1 MGKQGQIAAFHN
13 CYMRIPALYDQEG
26 EFTAGERVYFSKN
39 GGAIALVMTVRLV
52 YSDRNEEINKN
63 FLNKIFEAESEGEVV
78 LGDVLLRAKNIS
90 LTGDGNR
97 KFTLLGDPAL
107 ILGFPKQKIVT
118 TEINNISLPSSFQ
131 DTIKALSLVKIKGEI
146 QDRNSNLLNGF
157 NGDLAV
163 KVFSNLSTNSLQN
176 HPQLPFYFQFA
187 KNVLFNGR
195 TKVVNGTFESGFS
208 TQRYGLFL
216 RKWQN

>member
-1 MGKQGQIAAFHN
+1 
-13 CYMRIPALYDQEG
+13 
-26 EFTAGERVYFSKN
+26 
-39 GGAIALVMTVRLV
+39 
-52 YSDRNEEINKN
+52 
-63 FLNKIFEAESEGEVV
+63 V
-78 LGDVLLRAKNIS
+78 LGDVLVKAKNIS

-107 ILGFPKQKIVT
+107 ILGFPKQNIVT

-163 KVFSNLSTNSLQN
+163 KVFDKSKKIETLGKRSRQWS
-176 HPQLPFYFQFA
+176 FYFQFA
-187 KNVLFNGR
+187 KKC
-195 TKVVNGTFESGFS
+195 TI
-208 TQRYGLFL
+208 
-216 RKWQN
+216 